1 LPTTAQEASIS
12 IYTSVGQLVQK
23 STVNATDTSISI
35 EQLPVGIYMYQ
46 IRSGANLQSGK
57 LIKN

>member
-1 LPTTAQEASIS
+1 M
-12 IYTSVGQLVQK
+12 QK
-23 STVNATDTSISI
+23 STVNATEPSISI

-46 IRSGANLQSGK
+46 IRSGAQLQAGK